1 MSVKI
6 HNFCAH
12 PIDRS
17 LTKVVKETIP
27 TGANLDKYIAALVEL
42 TTKEEDTR
50 QFSFAHATTEVRAAL
65 TQIRTKNTFDA
76 SAETIAS
83 RLHRIEKSIAEKVE
97 HLRGVQSGMLLQSL
111 FERENKSGILI
122 AKVDWARFLPRG
134 SYKDSEGIDYK
145 PRLLKACLI
154 LFSDGDTIDDVQVAD
169 TNATLSAFWWK
180 DFLELEEL
188 RTDDFNTKAVFATF
202 DTFLGSKTRSK
213 HPADYA
219 HLFNHMLGIFK
230 RTRRFS
236 FKPFVSEVFDG
247 YQATDLKLDV
257 QQLKQDALNLIN
269 TKKFDGT
276 FNLNPKVITKRFK
289 RTYELTDEIE
299 LQISDSIE
307 NLASTV
313 YGLNLNDGTKGV
325 FVKSD
330 KGYQLFHR
338 PATTQNQQKTSTV
351 ATVKKVTEQAPN
363 KVHQSN

>member
-17 LTKVVKETIP
+17 LTNVVKETIP

-50 QFSFAHATTEVRAAL
+50 QFSFAHPTTEVRAAL
-65 TQIRTKNTFDA
+65 THIRVNNQFDVA
-76 SAETIAS
+76 AETIAS
-83 RLHRIEKSIAEKVE
+83 RLLRVEKSTADKVD
-97 HLRGVQSGMLLQSL
+97 HLRGVQNGVLLQSR
-111 FERENKSGILI
+111 FDRENESGILI

-134 SYKDSEGIDYK
+134 SYRDAEGIDYK
-145 PRLLKACLI
+145 PRLLKACLV
-154 LFSDGDTIDDVQVAD
+154 LFADGDMITDVQVAD
-169 TNATLSAFWWK
+169 TNPTLSTFWWK
-180 DFLELEEL
+180 DFLELAEQ
-188 RTDDFNTKAVFATF
+188 RTDDFNTRTVFATF
-202 DTFLGSKTRSK
+202 DTFLGNKIRTK

-236 FKPFVSEVFDG
+236 FKPFVNEIFDG
-247 YQATDLKLDV
+247 YQATDPKLDV
-257 QQLKQDALNLIN
+257 QQLKQDALRLIN

-307 NLASTV
+307 NLASTI
-313 YGLNLNDGTKGV
+313 YGINLNDGTKGV
-325 FVKSD
+325 FVKSE
-330 KGYQLFHR
+330 KGYQQFLR
-338 PATTQNQQKTSTV
+338 PPVTQTQQNGHSA
-351 ATVKKVTEQAPN
+351 ATVKKVNGQTTNQ
-363 KVHQSN
+363 VHQSH

>member
-50 QFSFAHATTEVRAAL
+50 HFSFAHPTTEVRASL
-65 TQIRTKNTFDA
+65 TQIRIQNQFNDA
-76 SAETIAS
+76 AETIAS
-83 RLHRIEKSIAEKVE
+83 RLLRVEKMTADKVA
-97 HLRGVQSGMLLQSL
+97 HLRGVQNGILLQSL
-111 FERENKSGILI
+111 FERESESGILI

-134 SYKDSEGIDYK
+134 SYRDAEGIDYK
-145 PRLLKACLI
+145 PRLLKACLV
-154 LFSDGDTIDDVQVAD
+154 LFSAGDTIADVQIAD
-169 TNATLSAFWWK
+169 TNATLSTFWWK
-180 DFLELEEL
+180 EFLELEEQ
-188 RTDDFNTKAVFATF
+188 RTDDFNTKTVFATF
-202 DTFLGSKTRSK
+202 DTFLGNKIRSK

-230 RTRRFS
+230 RTRRFLFKS
-236 FKPFVSEVFDG
+236 FVNEVFDG
-247 YQATDLKLDV
+247 YQATDPNLDV
-257 QQLKQDALNLIN
+257 QQLKQDALRLIT
-269 TKKFDGT
+269 TKKFDGS

-307 NLASTV
+307 NLASTI

-325 FVKSD
+325 FVKSE
-330 KGYQLFHR
+330 KGYQQFLR
-338 PATTQNQQKTSTV
+338 PPVSQSQQKSHT
-351 ATVKKVTEQAPN
+351 ANIVKKVNEKIPN
-363 KVHQSN
+363 QVHQSQ